1 MITCSRD
8 LDDSPDIHTTCLAC
22 GVVVRFSSW
31 FSQLVCLEHTV
42 HVESGLAA
50 ISCLWKSFY
59 KSGQDLSVNLSD
71 YVFYAE
77 SLVRGSLSTRVD
89 RICQ

>member
-1 MITCSRD
+1 M
-8 LDDSPDIHTTCLAC
+8 HM
-22 GVVVRFSSW
+22 
-31 FSQLVCLEHTV
+31 
-42 HVESGLAA
+42 ESGLEG

-71 YVFYAE
+71 YVYYAE